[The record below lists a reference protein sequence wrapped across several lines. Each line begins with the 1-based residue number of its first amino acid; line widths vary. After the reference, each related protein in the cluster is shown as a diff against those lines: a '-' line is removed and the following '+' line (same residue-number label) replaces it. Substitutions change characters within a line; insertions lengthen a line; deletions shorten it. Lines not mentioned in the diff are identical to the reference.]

1 MTDAPH
7 FSAPVQI
14 AAEALEAFMAGL
26 FAASGVYATLA
37 IAATW
42 RRYGPAVLALRGELA
57 ACGDDLRE
65 MSFRISGYETL
76 RPSAEVYRPD
86 FTREARRP
94 ARSDGWRAA
103 A

>member
-1 MTDAPH
+1 MMTLLI
-7 FSAPVQI
+7 SA
-14 AAEALEAFMAGL
+14 L

-42 RRYGPAVLALRGELA
+42 RRYGPAVLALHDELA

-65 MSFRISGYETL
+65 LSFRLSGYETL
-76 RPSAEVYRPD
+76 RPTAEVLRPD
-86 FTREARRP
+86 FTKGAPRP
-94 ARSDGWRAA
+94 AQAQGWRAA